1 MDDPLVLVALITGLA
16 SVAVAKVNGNV
27 KRAGAASDAAIQTTV
42 QETGIAATAQADQ
55 SARQVG
61 FDVGD
66 VISSAVTAA
75 VTPVSAR
82 LEVVEGEVRVLRGDL
97 VPVAV
102 ADRGIVLGMVADGMV
117 HRDRVLLIPESV
129 APLYP
134 YHLRDIPHPTPME
147 ENPS

>member
-16 SVAVAKVNGNV
+16 TIAAAKVNASV
-27 KRAGAASDAAIQTTV
+27 KRAGAASDAAVRTTV
-42 QETGIAATAQADQ
+42 QETGRAATVQADQ

-66 VISSAVTAA
+66 VIASAVTAA
-75 VTPVSAR
+75 VKPVTAR

-102 ADRGIVLGMVADGMV
+102 ADRGIVLSMVADGMV

-134 YHLRDIPHPTPME
+134 YHLRHVPHPTPSE
-147 ENPS
+147 ETP